1 MMVSYYEKIGL
12 LRMSGDFVKANK
24 KGGFKLMRA
33 TLAD

>member
-1 MMVSYYEKIGL
+1 L
-12 LRMSGDFVKANK
+12 FRMSGDFVKANK